1 MSEKFNVK
9 NRSASMVI
17 YSIPEDGIR
26 REFAPSE
33 TKIISREELD
43 KLTYQAGGREL
54 MANFLQ
60 IQNAELREELGIHAE
75 PEYDYSEEQIVDLIL
90 KGSLDAFLDCLDF
103 APIGIIDLI
112 KEMSVLLPM
121 TDMRKAEA
129 LKEKTGFDLAVAL
142 RNKEAEEAEDKEG
155 KEPESAPVRRVQTTA
170 IPGRR
175 TAPLTTEEK
184 PKYKVVNTGK

>member
-1 MSEKFNVK
+1 MEKFSVK

-33 TKIISREELD
+33 TKIISKEELD

-60 IQNAELREELGIHAE
+60 IQNAELREELGIHTE

-112 KEMSVLLPM
+112 KEMAVLLPM

-155 KEPESAPVRRVQTTA
+155 KEPESAPVRRVQTTTA
-170 IPGRR
+170 PSRR
-175 TAPLTTEEK
+175 TEPLTTEEK
-184 PKYKVVNTGK
+184 PKYKVVNTEK